1 MNSEIKNNIGTTK
14 NRRVKMEVLDQLFG
28 KKTDE
33 KVSVD
38 TNTQVD
44 QENAEKIDVEKNEA
58 ENTVVE
64 QAPEDENLTNCEKC
78 DLDKDTCGGCE
89 DIEVPETAEVI
100 SIEEVEEEYTKYTS
114 HDAVVE
120 ILSVLDSTP
129 STDFE
134 LVNLKSRLYGIISK
148 VV

>member
-1 MNSEIKNNIGTTK
+1 
-14 NRRVKMEVLDQLFG
+14 MEVLDQLFG
-28 KKTDE
+28 KKADE
-33 KVSVD
+33 NVSVD

-78 DLDKDTCGGCE
+78 DLDKDTCGSCE

-100 SIEEVEEEYTKYTS
+100 SIEEVEEKYTS